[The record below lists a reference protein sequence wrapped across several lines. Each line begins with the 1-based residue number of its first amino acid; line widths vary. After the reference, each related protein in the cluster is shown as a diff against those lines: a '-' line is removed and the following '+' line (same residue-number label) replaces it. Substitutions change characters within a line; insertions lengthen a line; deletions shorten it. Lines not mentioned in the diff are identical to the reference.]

1 MKVVLIVR
9 AQNYVT
15 VQTLQKRNCALSS
28 WHIFS
33 PLSLEKVKPRCNNR
47 SLCYLFNQRQTA
59 ISWEIIENY
68 FEMKIN
74 PEKFDKMPMAKK
86 WDNEIVP
93 RSDKVSHGNCCFQ
106 DHNPQN
112 TGPWINFKMQTLIF
126 FSRNLASAFTH
137 TYSTGTGFWSYW
149 NKHTVLLRPNYT
161 WTRRSNRCDRDKKFN
176 YTTNFIVP
184 RRGRTPTWI
193 KVFQSLFFCPL
204 YD

>member
-15 VQTLQKRNCALSS
+15 VQTPQKRNCALSLR
-28 WHIFS
+28 HIFS
-33 PLSLEKVKPRCNNR
+33 LLSLEKVKTRWNNR
-47 SLCYLFNQRQTA
+47 SLPYLFNQRQTA

-68 FEMKIN
+68 FEMRIN

-93 RSDKVSHGNCCFQ
+93 RSDKISYGNCCFQ

-126 FSRNLASAFTH
+126 FSRSSF
-137 TYSTGTGFWSYW
+137 GFHSHLFNRYRFL
-149 NKHTVLLRPNYT
+149 KLLE
-161 WTRRSNRCDRDKKFN
+161 
-176 YTTNFIVP
+176 
-184 RRGRTPTWI
+184 
-193 KVFQSLFFCPL
+193 
-204 YD
+204 